1 MLGNL
6 ASFTLLNFALFI
18 GTMLASCSLHC
29 IYTCMHG
36 SSHFGAGCMLEVPLH
51 VGGISGFCF
60 QSFLSFWSIS
70 SGFVWLS
77 SIGLGTVCFGFCP
90 LY

>member
-36 SSHFGAGCMLEVPLH
+36 SSHLVLVACWKYLSTLEVSLAFVSNLSYPSGLFPL
-51 VGGISGFCF
+51 VSFGYPLLDLELFASGFARC
-60 QSFLSFWSIS
+60 
-70 SGFVWLS
+70 
-77 SIGLGTVCFGFCP
+77 T
-90 LY
+90 